1 MVIALVKG
9 AHNAY
14 QFKTLLD
21 IFYSDNNFY
30 DLAES
35 MIAVYRILMNK
46 EAIIKN
52 IILKIY
58 LHVYANKIF
67 FTRREV
73 TALSKRGNKVR
84 DIIEILKGK
93 ELDYFKIFSLSLN

>member
-9 AHNAY
+9 VHNAY

-35 MIAVYRILMNK
+35 MMAVYRILTNT
-46 EAIIKN
+46 ETIIKTIN
-52 IILKIY
+52 FEDLFAC
-58 LHVYANKIF
+58 LHKEDF

-84 DIIEILKGK
+84 DIVEILIGK
-93 ELDYFKIFSLSLN
+93 ELDYF